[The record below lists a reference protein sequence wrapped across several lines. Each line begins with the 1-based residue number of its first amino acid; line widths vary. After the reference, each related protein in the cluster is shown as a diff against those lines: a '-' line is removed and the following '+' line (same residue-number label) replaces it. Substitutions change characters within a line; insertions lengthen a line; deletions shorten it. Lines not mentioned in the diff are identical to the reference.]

1 MAWNWT
7 QPGWPKFNYDP
18 SALEALERRFL
29 LSSGE
34 ILGAVRHVGGDE
46 RDRLRIELL
55 SEEAM
60 RTSAIEGEV
69 LDRLSVQSSLRR
81 QFGLTP
87 DSYPMKPRE
96 QGISEMTV
104 DVYSAF
110 GAPLEHQTL
119 FLWHS
124 MLLAHDQ
131 KLETVGGYR
140 RHDDAMQIVSGRL
153 DRPTIHFEAPPSSR
167 VEGEMQ
173 TFVDWFNQT
182 APDGPSPLPALTR
195 AGLGHLYFESI
206 HPFEDGN
213 GRLGRALAEKSLA
226 QNIGQPSLI
235 ALSYT
240 IERDRK
246 TYYDQL
252 EAHQK
257 TLDVTAWLLWF
268 GEIVLN
274 AQQVTLT
281 RVAFFIAKAR
291 FYDQFRDRLN
301 DRQAKVIERMFREGP
316 EGFKGGLSAENYIA
330 TAGTSRATTTRDLQ
344 DLVEMG
350 ALNRTGERRHTRYWL
365 HLQTADASENRW
377 GKGSGE

>member
-34 ILGAVRHVGGDE
+34 ILGAVRHVGRDE

-87 DSYPMKPRE
+87 DNYPMKPRE
-96 QGISEMTV
+96 QGISQMTV

-110 GAPLEHQTL
+110 GAPLDHQTL

-131 KLETVGGYR
+131 KLETIGGYR

-153 DRPTIHFEAPPSSR
+153 DRPTVHFEAPPSSR
-167 VEGEMQ
+167 VQGEMQ

-330 TAGTSRATTTRDLQ
+330 IAGISRATTTRDLQ

-365 HLQTADASENRW
+365 HPQTADASEKRW